1 LSFNAAAD
9 GFVCDEK
16 EHLVYVFA
24 SRSFRF
30 AVFYRSLAF
39 TVGWLTSNNEVAAVA
54 FPVVILKLYAV
65 KGNIGLAGR
74 FNVES

>member
-1 LSFNAAAD
+1 M
-9 GFVCDEK
+9 
-16 EHLVYVFA
+16 VYVFA

-39 TVGWLTSNNEVAAVA
+39 TVGWLTSNNEVSAVA

-65 KGNIGLAGR
+65 KGNIGLA
-74 FNVES
+74 